1 MQIQELN
8 LTDREKSTIKYKIIE
23 FSDGEIQLEL
33 EPFDRKSEIVNIVTR
48 ISSMNDL
55 FILQQAADIFNRQ
68 EVSFNIYILYLMG
81 MRMDRVMSFE
91 RPYTLKIIANSINAM
106 KPKNVYVVEPHSNK
120 TIELINNCNKIEI
133 QTIKDFKK
141 DYTII
146 YPDNGAKDRYASAG
160 FTEITDLFV
169 NIFSPSIYC
178 EKVQDVETGKLL
190 SFNIVNVEELKNSNK
205 EKAIIFDDLCD
216 GGGTFLG
223 IAAEIK
229 KVRPDLKLAI
239 AVTHAVNKKGIDN
252 LLNTFDEVY
261 ITDSY
266 KDWSQIYTNEEKL
279 HITHITL

>member
-133 QTIKDFKK
+133 QTIKDFIS
-141 DYTII
+141 DHII
-146 YPDNGAKDRYASAG
+146 VYPDNGAKDRYAETK

-178 EKVQDVETGKLL
+178 EKVRDVETGKLL

-223 IAAEIK
+223 IATEIK